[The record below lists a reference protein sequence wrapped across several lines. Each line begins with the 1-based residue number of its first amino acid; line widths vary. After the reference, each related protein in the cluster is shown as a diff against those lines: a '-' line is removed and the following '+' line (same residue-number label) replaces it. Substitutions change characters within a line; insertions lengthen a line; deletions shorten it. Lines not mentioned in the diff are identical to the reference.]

1 MVAFLSSG
9 SGTNVTSRMGPT
21 IAGMNFILW
30 GPEGQR
36 TLSHRNIIVLFEEA
50 INHIFIL
57 NKERTNLIMW
67 QTKQQQNMKPDNK
80 KILSCYS
87 PCITCR
93 EWIHSSTN
101 SVITEALPD
110 GPAHSP
116 RLYHISL
123 ILNPIV
129 FLMSPYLQQNSI
141 KALLKYALQPQ
152 QKWHKRCA
160 NGKWWQNAVICIWFK
175 SYI

>member
-1 MVAFLSSG
+1 MCSHCIISKKIGMVAFLSSG

-80 KILSCYS
+80 NNIVLLFPLHYLQGMNTQFHKLCDNRS
-87 PCITCR
+87 ITR
-93 EWIHSSTN
+93 WSSTL
-101 SVITEALPD
+101 TEIIP
-110 GPAHSP
+110 
-116 RLYHISL
+116 HISDL
-123 ILNPIV
+123 K
-129 FLMSPYLQQNSI
+129 SNSLPHVSVSAA
-141 KALLKYALQPQ
+141 KFNQSVVK
-152 QKWHKRCA
+152 
-160 NGKWWQNAVICIWFK
+160 ICSTTTTK
-175 SYI
+175 VA